1 MFIVVHILRDK
12 RKCVA
17 HNLTRYASY
26 VSGVDMDWGYGI
38 FHHLNS

>member
-17 HNLTRYASY
+17 HNLTTYASY
-26 VSGVDMDWGYGI
+26 VSGSRYGLGI
-38 FHHLNS
+38 WDIPSS